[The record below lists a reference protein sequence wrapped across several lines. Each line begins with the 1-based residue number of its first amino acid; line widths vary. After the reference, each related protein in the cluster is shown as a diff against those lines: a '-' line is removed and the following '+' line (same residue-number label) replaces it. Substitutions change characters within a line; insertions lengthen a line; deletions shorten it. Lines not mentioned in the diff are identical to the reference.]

1 MKYCICSW
9 TGKKPPREQEDESS
23 VKTDGGFKEDAV
35 DKPSEDEE
43 QTGFIGDILN
53 LEAPEG
59 SLDVGFI

>member
-9 TGKKPPREQEDESS
+9 TGKKTSREQEDEST
-23 VKTDGGFKEDAV
+23 VKTDDAV
-35 DKPSEDEE
+35 DEPSEDQQ